1 MISDK
6 YLVAMRLP
14 TRSKDMISLIP
25 KKKMHNRILAD
36 TAANHKGSN
45 VKFSL

>member
-25 KKKMHNRILAD
+25 KKMHNRILAD